1 MQGLEHHISVV
12 MPVYNRDQFL
22 EEAIES
28 VLQQEYS
35 NFELIVID
43 DGSSIAEV
51 KKILR
56 KYERHPC
63 VAVFHKQKNE
73 GQASAINV
81 GAQKVRSK
89 YFCRLDS
96 DDKLS
101 SDALAVL
108 NRYIYQYPEVSYFY
122 SSRYVIDGNSKV
134 IVTEG
139 ANRQGIHQSKKFDR
153 QFLSEKYH
161 CNHLICWKTMDYL
174 KAGGLREDIKWA
186 EDWELAVRMSEK
198 YLFQNIDEALYFYR
212 ESHINSLTNTISDA
226 NKEKFERMFLSRTM
240 I

>member
-1 MQGLEHHISVV
+1 MKSLENLISVV
-12 MPVYNRDQFL
+12 MPVYNRGRFL

-35 NFELIVID
+35 NFELVIIN
-43 DGSSIAEV
+43 DGSSIAEI

-56 KYERHPC
+56 KYEQHPC
-63 VAVFHKQKNE
+63 VAVVHKQKNE
-73 GQASAINV
+73 GQASAMNA

-101 SDALAVL
+101 PDALAVL
-108 NRYIYQYPEVSYFY
+108 NRYIYQHPEVSYFY

-134 IVTEG
+134 VVTKG
-139 ANRQGIHQSKKFDR
+139 ADPEGIHQSRKFDR
-153 QFLSEKYH
+153 QFLLEKYH
-161 CNHLICWKTMDYL
+161 CNHLICWRTADYL
-174 KAGGLREDIKWA
+174 QAGGLREDIQWA
-186 EDWELAVRMSEK
+186 EDWELAVRMSGK

-212 ESHINSLTNTISDA
+212 ESHANRLTNTISDA
-226 NKEKFERMFLSRTM
+226 KKEKFERMFL
-240 I
+240 